1 MLKPSDRKLK
11 ITMINVLM
19 TLVEQVGSPFHRI
32 DILMTQAEKVDKMHK
47 QMENFSR
54 DTKLLEIIKWKC

>member
-19 TLVEQVGSPFHRI
+19 TLLEQVGSPFHMI
-32 DILMTQAEKVDKMHK
+32 DILMTQSEKVDKMHK

-54 DTKLLEIIKWKC
+54 DTKLLEIIEWKC

>member
-19 TLVEQVGSPFHRI
+19 TLLEQVGSPFHMI
-32 DILMTQAEKVDKMHK
+32 DILMT
-47 QMENFSR
+47 
-54 DTKLLEIIKWKC
+54 

>member
-32 DILMTQAEKVDKMHK
+32 DILMT
-47 QMENFSR
+47 
-54 DTKLLEIIKWKC
+54 

>member
-19 TLVEQVGSPFHRI
+19 TSVEQVGSPFHRI